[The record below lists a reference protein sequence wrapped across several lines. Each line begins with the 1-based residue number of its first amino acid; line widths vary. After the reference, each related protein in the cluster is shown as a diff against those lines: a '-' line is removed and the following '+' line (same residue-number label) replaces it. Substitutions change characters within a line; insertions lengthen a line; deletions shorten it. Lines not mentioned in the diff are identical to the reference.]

1 VSAGVFVL
9 VWAEDVRTS
18 IDLENHWK
26 KGAVR
31 PCIPQSTSPKQYDEY
46 LEKLLDK
53 YPIPKEYHSSIYNKE
68 KS

>member
-1 VSAGVFVL
+1 
-9 VWAEDVRTS
+9 
-18 IDLENHWK
+18 LENHWK